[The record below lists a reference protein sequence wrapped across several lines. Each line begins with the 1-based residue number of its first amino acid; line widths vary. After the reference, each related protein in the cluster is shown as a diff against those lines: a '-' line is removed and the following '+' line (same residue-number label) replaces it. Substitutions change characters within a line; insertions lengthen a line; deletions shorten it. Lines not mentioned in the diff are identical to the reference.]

1 MGAQWKAKHK
11 DLAANAR
18 GRIFGKLSKDIMLAA
33 RSGAD
38 PASNARLRLVVEQA
52 RKVSMPK
59 ETLERAIKK
68 GAGLSGEAVNF
79 EHVIYEGFAPHRV
92 AVMVECLTDNV
103 NRTAPEMRVLFRKGQ
118 LGTAGSV
125 AWDFDHLGMI
135 EAEPAV
141 AGADPELAAIE
152 AGAQDLEPGDE
163 AGTTLFLTDPADLD
177 LVSRALPAQGFKV
190 LSVKLGYRAK
200 NPVDPASLS
209 QAQLEEVE
217 AFLAAIDDNDDV
229 QNVYSNAE
237 ISDEIIEQLG

>member
-18 GRIFGKLSKDIMLAA
+18 GRIFGKLSTDIMLAA

-68 GAGLSGEAVNF
+68 GAGLTGEAVNF

-141 AGADPELAAIE
+141 AGADPDMAAIE

-163 AGTTLFLTDPADLD
+163 AGTMLFLTDPADLD

-190 LSVKLGYRAK
+190 LSAKLGYKAK

-209 QAQLEEVE
+209 PEQLEEVE
-217 AFLAAIDDNDDV
+217 AFLAAIDNNDDV
-229 QNVYSNAE
+229 QQVFVGLA
-237 ISDEIIEQLG
+237 G

>member
-68 GAGLSGEAVNF
+68 GAGLTGETVNF

-190 LSVKLGYRAK
+190 LSVKLGYKAK

-209 QAQLEEVE
+209 QAQLEEIE
-217 AFLAAIDDNDDV
+217 AFLAAIDDNEDV
-229 QNVYSNAE
+229 QQVFVGLA
-237 ISDEIIEQLG
+237 G

>member
-141 AGADPELAAIE
+141 VGADPELAAIE

-163 AGTTLFLTDPADLD
+163 AGTTLFLTDPSDLD

-190 LSVKLGYRAK
+190 LSVKLGYKAK

-209 QAQLEEVE
+209 QAQLEEIE
-217 AFLAAIDDNDDV
+217 AFLAAIDDNEDV
-229 QNVYSNAE
+229 QQVFVGLA
-237 ISDEIIEQLG
+237 G

>member
-190 LSVKLGYRAK
+190 LSVKLGYKAK

-209 QAQLEEVE
+209 QGQLEEVE

-229 QNVYSNAE
+229 QQVFVGLA
-237 ISDEIIEQLG
+237 G